1 MSAHNK
7 EWLQDYLRKRQSV
20 NKLVV
25 HWVFTTK
32 YRSKIFTGVMIE
44 QLRAAFEPACIKLE
58 GEWVAMDGEPDH
70 VHLLILYP

>member
-1 MSAHNK
+1 
-7 EWLQDYLRKRQSV
+7 
-20 NKLVV
+20 V

-44 QLRAAFEPACIKLE
+44 QLREAFGSACIKLE
-58 GEWVAMDGEPDH
+58 GEWVAMDGEPEH